1 MVCNK
6 SHMDWFTSRER
17 LGAELIGA
25 RDAVTLRWRERLSG
39 RGQMPR
45 ALEAAAA
52 ELVLQAGAALAD
64 GASPETPWI
73 RCGGILRVDAQPPT
87 GALLASELVALWEA
101 LEGQLARIAFSD
113 DEQRAASDVL
123 ALQLAA
129 AQRGAAAEA
138 QETHFEIPISDPSLR
153 FGGVK
158 LVSFGTRA
166 AAAAAI
172 RAA

>member
-1 MVCNK
+1 
-6 SHMDWFTSRER
+6 MDWGTARER

-25 RDAVTLRWRERLSG
+25 REAVAHRWRELLGG
-39 RGQMPR
+39 RGQLPR

-73 RCGGILRVDAQPPT
+73 RCGGVLRIDAQPPN
-87 GALLASELVALWEA
+87 GSLLAAELVALWEA
-101 LEGQLARIAFSD
+101 LEAQLERIAFSD
-113 DEQRAASDVL
+113 DEQRAASEVL

-138 QETHFEIPISDPSLR
+138 QETHFEIPIADPALR

-158 LVSFGTRA
+158 LVCFPGRAQAAAATRA
-166 AAAAAI
+166 A
-172 RAA
+172 

>member
-1 MVCNK
+1 
-6 SHMDWFTSRER
+6 MDWFTSRER

-25 RDAVTLRWRERLSG
+25 REAVALRWRELLG
-39 RGQMPR
+39 ARGQLPR

-52 ELVLQAGAALAD
+52 ELVLQSGAALAD
-64 GASPETPWI
+64 GAGPETPWI
-73 RCGGILRVDAQPPT
+73 RCGGVLRIDAHPT
-87 GALLASELVALWEA
+87 NGVSLAAELVALWQA
-101 LEGQLARIAFSD
+101 LEGQLERIAFSD

-138 QETHFEIPISDPSLR
+138 QETHFEIPIADPSLR

-158 LVSFGTRA
+158 LVCFSGRPAAPAATRA
-166 AAAAAI
+166 A
-172 RAA
+172 

>member
-1 MVCNK
+1 
-6 SHMDWFTSRER
+6 MDWGTARER

-25 RDAVTLRWRERLSG
+25 RETVALRWRELLGG
-39 RGQMPR
+39 RGQIPR

-73 RCGGILRVDAQPPT
+73 RCGGVLRIDAQPT
-87 GALLASELVALWEA
+87 NGSLLASELVALWQA
-101 LEGQLARIAFSD
+101 LEGQLERIAFSD
-113 DEQRAASDVL
+113 EEQRAASDVL
-123 ALQLAA
+123 GLQLAA

-138 QETHFEIPISDPSLR
+138 QETHFEIPVTDPSLR

-158 LVSFGTRA
+158 LVCFGARPA
-166 AAAAAI
+166 AAATLAA
-172 RAA
+172 

>member
-1 MVCNK
+1 V
-6 SHMDWFTSRER
+6 
-17 LGAELIGA
+17 
-25 RDAVTLRWRERLSG
+25 
-39 RGQMPR
+39 PR

-73 RCGGILRVDAQPPT
+73 RCGGVLRIDAHPPN
-87 GALLASELVALWEA
+87 GAQLASELAALWEA
-101 LEGQLARIAFSD
+101 LEEQLARIAFSD
-113 DEQRAASDVL
+113 DEERAASDVL

-129 AQRGAAAEA
+129 AQRGAAGEA
-138 QETHFEIPISDPSLR
+138 QETRFEIPISDPSLR

-158 LVSFGTRA
+158 LVCFGVRGA
-166 AAAAAI
+166 MAAAI

>member
-1 MVCNK
+1 
-6 SHMDWFTSRER
+6 MDWGTARER

-25 RDAVTLRWRERLSG
+25 RETVSRRWRELLGG
-39 RGQMPR
+39 RGQVPR

-73 RCGGILRVDAQPPT
+73 RCGGVLRIDARPT
-87 GALLASELVALWEA
+87 NGVLLASELVALWQA
-101 LEGQLARIAFSD
+101 LEDQLERLAFSD
-113 DEQRAASDVL
+113 DEQRAAGEVL

-138 QETHFEIPISDPSLR
+138 QETHFEIAIADPSLR

-158 LVSFGTRA
+158 VVCFAGRTEAAATRA
-166 AAAAAI
+166 A
-172 RAA
+172 